1 MFSFVCGVLE
11 EIQVRRYLSEGEKA
25 KNPLSVGVAD
35 GTVHVGGVCSQPA
48 SVAEGVTVIPAVSC
62 LAATLSPQFCSVP
75 DFCSYCGTRAL
86 PIAEILN

>member
-48 SVAEGVTVIPAVSC
+48 SVAEGVTVYPRCILPGCNSIPTVLFSSR
-62 LAATLSPQFCSVP
+62 LL
-75 DFCSYCGTRAL
+75 
-86 PIAEILN
+86 